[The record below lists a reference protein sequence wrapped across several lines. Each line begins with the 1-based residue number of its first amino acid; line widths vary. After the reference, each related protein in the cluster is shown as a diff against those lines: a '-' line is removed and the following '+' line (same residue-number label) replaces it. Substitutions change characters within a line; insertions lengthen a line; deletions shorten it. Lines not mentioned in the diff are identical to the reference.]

1 MENLISNM
9 WNVIVFLIELG
20 VVLLLIDAIMSI
32 IGGIFG
38 FSWKKFLIGAAAVF
52 GILWLR
58 KYLKERKQKQKAK
71 AEVIQELT
79 EEDFED
85 VEENKND
92 ENEERA

>member
-20 VVLLLIDAIMSI
+20 VILLLIDAIMSI

-58 KYLKERKQKQKAK
+58 KYLKERKQKQKTK
-71 AEVIQELT
+71 ADAVQDLT
-79 EEDFED
+79 EEDFETI
-85 VEENKND
+85 EETKND
-92 ENEERA
+92 EN

>member
-20 VVLLLIDAIMSI
+20 VILLLIDAIMSI

-52 GILWLR
+52 GFLWLR

-71 AEVIQELT
+71 ADAVQDLT
-79 EEDFED
+79 EEDFETI
-85 VEENKND
+85 EETEND
-92 ENEERA
+92 EN

>member
-1 MENLISNM
+1 MENYKSRVYTDRPDYADFDSPAKFN
-9 WNVIVFLIELG
+9 
-20 VVLLLIDAIMSI
+20 AIMSI

-38 FSWKKFLIGAAAVF
+38 FSWKKVLIGAAAVF
-52 GILWLR
+52 GILWFR
-58 KYLKERKQKQKAK
+58 KYLKERKQKAK

-92 ENEERA
+92 EN

>member
-9 WNVIVFLIELG
+9 WNIIVFLIELG

-38 FSWKKFLIGAAAVF
+38 FSWKKVLIAAAAVF

-58 KYLKERKQKQKAK
+58 NYLKKRKQKAK
-71 AEVIQELT
+71 ADVIQELT
-79 EEDFED
+79 EEDFEN
-85 VEENKND
+85 VEENKT
-92 ENEERA
+92 EEI

>member
-9 WNVIVFLIELG
+9 LNVIVFLIELG
-20 VVLLLIDAIMSI
+20 VILLLIDAIMSI

-58 KYLKERKQKQKAK
+58 KYLKERKQKAK
-71 AEVIQELT
+71 AEAIQELT